1 MTVSD
6 YALLKAFRSL
16 FEGRPYFHRDSSLG
30 DRVASYLYE
39 DLHQLGK
46 STKLRERIEARTRVL
61 NAQNLTVGILRRR
74 GDGTFGELVPSATAI
89 ADEGYVVARGPVATI
104 EIGVETKILA
114 KAMIKQIDRV
124 IGDLVRQT
132 TEFKKRGGNPICLG
146 IVGVNFSE
154 VYTSYE
160 GERTFP
166 TDGRKYKHPIQEA
179 RDAISRL
186 EQRAQPSF
194 DEFLI
199 LRFVATNTPPHPFS
213 WIDADKT
220 ALEYSALLTRVGS
233 MYFTQTGLRS

>member
-1 MTVSD
+1 MIADEYGV
-6 YALLKAFRSL
+6 LKAFRTL
-16 FEGRPYFHRDSSLG
+16 FDGAQYLHRDSSLG
-30 DRVASYLYE
+30 DWVASYLYE
-39 DLHQLGK
+39 DLYKLRK
-46 STKLRERIEARTRVL
+46 STKLNKRIAAGLRVL
-61 NAQNLTVGILRRR
+61 STQNRTVGIARRR

-89 ADEGYVVARGPVATI
+89 REAGFAVARGPVATI

-132 TEFKKRGGNPICLG
+132 EEFKKRGGNPICIG
-146 IVGVNFSE
+146 MVGVNFSE

-160 GERTFP
+160 GEREFL
-166 TDGRKYKHPIQEA
+166 TDGRKYKHPFQEA

-199 LRFVATNTPPHPFS
+199 LKFVANNTPPHPFS
-213 WIDADKT
+213 WVDEEQVV
-220 ALEYSALLTRVGS
+220 LEYSALLTRV
-233 MYFTQTGLRS
+233 LREYDRRFA